1 MLSNGPSVQNG
12 LHTVLNGQVVSW
24 SFLNSAHLREF
35 RGSIRVNKVSQSR
48 PFARF
53 GGGGVGMMAAVTS
66 GQKELAWNP
75 SGSGRVIAFN

>member
-1 MLSNGPSVQNG
+1 MDALICPVPASLRVVMLSNGPSVQNG

-53 GGGGVGMMAAVTS
+53 GGGGV
-66 GQKELAWNP
+66 LA
-75 SGSGRVIAFN
+75 